1 MIRPALLGAAIAAFG
16 ITHAAAAIRISHDAG
31 GQIGPYI
38 EAFAS
43 LRSSGE
49 RVIIDGACLS
59 ACTMVLGIVPSDRIC
74 VTPRAKLGF
83 HAAWLPNA
91 DGRPVTNPTGTKVLW
106 DIYPSHVRSWL
117 TRKGG
122 LSRKMVFLSGRELAS
137 MYSTCQ

>member
-1 MIRPALLGAAIAAFG
+1 MLRPALLGAAITVFAIAE
-16 ITHAAAAIRISHDAG
+16 AAAAIRISNDPG

-43 LRSSGE
+43 VRSSGQ

-59 ACTMVLGIVPSDRIC
+59 ACTMVLGIVPADRIC

-91 DGRPVTNPTGTKVLW
+91 EGRPVTNPNGTKVLW
-106 DIYPSHVRSWL
+106 DIYPSQVRSWL

-137 MYSTCQ
+137 MYSVCQ